1 MCTHLGAAN
10 HYRIDHLRQAGI
22 WQMVE
27 AALVYF
33 VGGYHLTVCPE
44 AVMALAEEAAAKNK
58 AIGQP
63 VFSPMGPIDIV
74 C

>member
-1 MCTHLGAAN
+1 
-10 HYRIDHLRQAGI
+10 
-22 WQMVE
+22 MVE
-27 AALVYF
+27 AARVYF

-58 AIGQP
+58 VIGKDIFHP
-63 VFSPMGPIDIV
+63 IGPADIV